1 MKTKA
6 IIAMF
11 VAIIFTLGVVGLG
24 FAAEV
29 KGTIT
34 KIDGNKVTLKDD
46 MGKEQ
51 TVDVKDAKGLKVG
64 EKVDIKDGV
73 VVPAKKK
80 AATGC

>member
-6 IIAMF
+6 IIAML

-29 KGTIT
+29 KGTVT
-34 KIDGNKVTLKDD
+34 KVEGNKVTVKDEA
-46 MGKEQ
+46 GKEQ
-51 TVDVKDAKGLKVG
+51 TVDVKDAKGVKVG
-64 EKVDIKDGV
+64 DKVDIKDGV
-73 VVPAKKK
+73 IAPAKKK